1 MSDFEDIRPYNDD
14 EVAPVI
20 KKLIKDKE
28 FINSI
33 SGFRLPKTK
42 QISPLFANFII
53 KKGLKKRL
61 SQLSS
66 INEVQ
71 NHVSKYVKEIINKS
85 SDGISVTGLNN
96 LSKEKGYLFVSNHR
110 DIAMDPALISYLLHD
125 SKLRTVEIAIGDNL
139 LKKEFVSHLMR
150 LNKSFIVK
158 RSAIGREKL
167 IATLKLSQYIH
178 FSIKNGNNVWIA
190 QKEGRA
196 KDGLDKTD
204 PTIIKMFY
212 LGKKDQA
219 EKPSIKE
226 VIDDLHIIPVSICY
240 EYDPCDEM
248 KATELLEIEQKG
260 FFSKD
265 ENSDVKSISN
275 GITGFKGRIHL
286 HFGVEIISKDSDVSV
301 IAAQLDEQIVL
312 NYMLFPSNYLAY
324 DILQKSNPEIGESL
338 AKITTDLSEID
349 AKRSE
354 FEKRISK
361 IDANLLP
368 FILKMYANPVINK
381 LKYQKL

>member
-14 EVAPVI
+14 EVIPAI
-20 KKLIKDKE
+20 QKLIKDKQ

-33 SGFRLPKTK
+33 SRFRLPKTN
-42 QISPLFANFII
+42 QISPFFANFII
-53 KKGLKKRL
+53 KKSLKKRL
-61 SQLSS
+61 SQLTS

-71 NHVSKYVKEIINKS
+71 NYVSKYVKEIINKS
-85 SDGISVTGLNN
+85 SDGVSVTGLKN
-96 LSKEKGYLFVSNHR
+96 LSKDKCYLFVSNHR

-139 LKKEFVSHLMR
+139 LKKEYVSHLMR

-167 IATLKLSQYIH
+167 LSTIKLSQYIH
-178 FSIKNGNNVWIA
+178 FSIKNGSNVWIA

-196 KDGLDKTD
+196 KDGIDKTD

-212 LGKKDQA
+212 LGKKDHA

-248 KATELLEIEQKG
+248 KAKELFEIEQKG
-260 FFSKD
+260 YFSKD
-265 ENSDVKSISN
+265 ENSDLKSISN

-286 HFGVEIISKDSDVSV
+286 HFGEEIISKESDVSV

-312 NYMLFPSNYLAY
+312 NYKLFPSNYLAY

-349 AKRSE
+349 AKRTE
-354 FEKRISK
+354 FEKRTSK
-361 IDANLLP
+361 IDAILLP
-368 FILKMYANPVINK
+368 FILRMYANPVINK
-381 LKYQKL
+381 LKYHH